1 MKPHLAEMLLDIN
14 YRGADDRFRK
24 THPFSEDVESTQ
36 AILFNPRYNKWKKLD
51 AYRRW
56 LTTGQPCLFGK
67 AAARNKNVFI
77 CLLEEH
83 EILCMKNGDDD
94 LKDTIQDHRQMWKRY
109 ALDEPFSSFLVV
121 LLSKRLVSKEPGEKL
136 KEICRR
142 LLELY
147 MEVDRVNDD
156 TILAQRE
163 YVFLR
168 TNGKESEPK
177 LLKFG
182 TLPNVF
188 CAQGDRRWWH
198 DHRTP
203 GGIMITSNA
212 LGHFEYYRS
221 GEGTIGEKEKTHAL
235 DNAMRTINSAYGKD
249 KKRRGLAHCPATR
262 LVPLAEG
269 EATPIRESSDLH
281 KYSPSRYEG
290 FFHTDHLIPSAF
302 FSKEMDPKELTLY
315 DNLSLQ
321 YIHDPAG
328 DPVDHREL
336 MTGIETTWY
345 DVKRNMD
352 RLPDSVDPEKTG
364 LLTGAQRGR
373 LVRWLDDRLRNRL
386 VHSSV

>member
-168 TNGKESEPK
+168 TNGKESEAK

-221 GEGTIGEKEKTHAL
+221 GEGTIGEREKTHAL

-262 LVPLAEG
+262 LVPIAEG

-290 FFHTDHLIPSAF
+290 FFHTDHLIPSTF

>member
-1 MKPHLAEMLLDIN
+1 MKIHLAEMLLDIN

-56 LTTGQPCLFGK
+56 LATGQPCLFGK

-83 EILCMKNGDDD
+83 EILCMKNGDED

-168 TNGKESEPK
+168 ADGKESEAK

-221 GEGTIGEKEKTHAL
+221 GEGRIGEKEKTHAL
-235 DNAMRTINSAYGKD
+235 DNAMRTINNAYGHD
-249 KKRRGLAHCPATR
+249 KKRRGLPHCPATR
-262 LVPLAEG
+262 LVPLAED

-290 FFHTDHLIPSAF
+290 FFHTDHLIPSVF

-321 YIHDPAG
+321 YIHDPAA

-352 RLPDSVDPEKTG
+352 RLPDFVDPEKTG

-373 LVRWLDDRLRNRL
+373 LVRWLDDRHRNRL
-386 VHSSV
+386 VYSLV